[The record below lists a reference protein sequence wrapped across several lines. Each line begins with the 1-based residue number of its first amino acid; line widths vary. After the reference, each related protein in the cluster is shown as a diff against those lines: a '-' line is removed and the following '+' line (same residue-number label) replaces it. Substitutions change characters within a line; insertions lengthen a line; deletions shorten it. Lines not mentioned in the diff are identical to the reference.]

1 MLSEDLLKITYK
13 GQEYTLKQLI
23 EDNNDFMKSLAIP
36 ESLNLPP
43 ADLKFTSLGDFGYLI
58 ARDKFR
64 HLYGLLATARYAAS
78 EAHKKLHKG
87 PVLWSSGYTG
97 QMWIRSQFLK
107 NAILWYNSCDDYLL
121 QIIWF
126 AFDFVDPNKLT
137 SPNIYKRAL
146 RGCRWESL
154 FAKLEHRS
162 AEIYIALLI
171 KEINVLRED
180 KDVKAVRAI
189 ANSLKHHADIYI
201 KDLDLQPNYILSS
214 DQGFN
219 SSAVSDKP
227 LDLDDTAILLQRV
240 HLKTTKF
247 ATFLLHFID
256 FDAPFLDDEAD
267 VIQLDKLRVKS
278 VYKKFSI
285 CS

>member
-13 GQEYTLKQLI
+13 GQDYTLKQLI
-23 EDNNDFMKSLAIP
+23 QDNNDFMKSLAIP
-36 ESLNLPP
+36 EALNLPP

-64 HLYGLLATARYAAS
+64 HLYGLLATARFAAS

-97 QMWIRSQFLK
+97 QMWVRSQYLK
-107 NAILWYNSCDDYLL
+107 NAVLWYNSCDDYLL

-126 AFDFVDPNKLT
+126 AFDFVNPNKLR

-154 FAKLEHRS
+154 LAKLEYRNMETDV
-162 AEIYIALLI
+162 AFLL
-171 KEINVLRED
+171 KEIKSLRT
-180 KDVKAVRAI
+180 DVHVKSVRDI

-201 KDLDLQPNYILSS
+201 KDLDLPPDYILTS

-219 SSAVSDKP
+219 SAAVADKP
-227 LDLDDTAILLQRV
+227 LDLDDAAILLQRA
-240 HLKTTKF
+240 HQKITEF

-256 FDAPFLDDEAD
+256 FEAPFADDEPD
-267 VIQLDKLRVKS
+267 LIHMDKFRDKL